1 MTRGLGLTY
10 NSNSWVT
17 AITNGRGATRNFAHS
32 ARGDVTSLTLP
43 DGAVEQWSYLGTG
56 QTSGYT
62 SPLGYTNSYVFDDAG
77 QMTTVDYPAGTDTT
91 FAYDASGRHTQMVDA
106 TGTTTYTYNAAGELT
121 SLAQPQ
127 GTTTYSYNAA
137 GQRLTMNEAGSGT
150 TTYSY
155 DTAGRL
161 ASLVNPF
168 SETTSF
174 VYDTLGRVG
183 QKTLANGT
191 SEHYAYDTRSRLT
204 QVQLKQGATVR
215 RTTGYAWDNA
225 DQITSQT
232 VNGVTTSYGYDLA
245 GQLTS
250 EVRSGYN
257 VAYTY
262 DANGNRLSKT
272 VNGVAESYTYD
283 LADKMLTAGA
293 KSYTYDAAG
302 RTVGINAPGGTTTL
316 TYDYESRV
324 TGISGPGINETHT
337 YNGLDTRVGTVQGGV
352 SRTFVRDGSYVTDP
366 VLRDGQATYTPGVSE
381 RRGGV
386 STWSHSGLKNAD
398 AQTTSVG
405 AIAATRV
412 YDAFGAE
419 LSATGTWKGP
429 FGYAGG
435 FGYQEDSSGL
445 KLLGHRYYD
454 PTTGRF
460 LSRDPIGAGRN
471 WYVYASGNPI
481 NFTDPGG
488 LERIIVFGNLDYV
501 FGGEDFGRA
510 LIRPGGDDID
520 LTNPSVEV
528 IKDILVNAS
537 DNASFVFYG
546 HGSHTGSIQTGR
558 EFMSP
563 EDVKEVARRR
573 RSLGKGR
580 IKFAFVGACYS
591 AALRSTASAW
601 LELAEEYAG
610 YPWITPLNPV
620 LLSHVPAVDLNPN
633 EDLFKKPRGGGGAPM
648 DPPVLPNAPGSI
660 AFSRNGSD
668 VYN

>member
-1 MTRGLGLTY
+1 
-10 NSNSWVT
+10 
-17 AITNGRGATRNFAHS
+17 
-32 ARGDVTSLTLP
+32 
-43 DGAVEQWSYLGTG
+43 
-56 QTSGYT
+56 
-62 SPLGYTNSYVFDDAG
+62 
-77 QMTTVDYPAGTDTT
+77 
-91 FAYDASGRHTQMVDA
+91 MVDS
-106 TGTTTYTYNAAGELT
+106 TGTTTYT
-121 SLAQPQ
+121 
-127 GTTTYSYNAA
+127 YNAA

-183 QKTLANGT
+183 QKSLANGT

-204 QVQLKQGATVR
+204 QVQLKQGATVL
-215 RTTGYAWDNA
+215 RTTGYAWDKA

-232 VNGVTTSYGYDLA
+232 VNGVTTNYGYDLA
-245 GQLTS
+245 GQLSS
-250 EVRSGYN
+250 EVRTGYN

-272 VNGVAESYTYD
+272 VNGTVESYTYD

-302 RTVGINAPGGTTTL
+302 RTVGINAPGGTTSL
-316 TYDYESRV
+316 TYDYKSRV
-324 TGISGPGINETHT
+324 TAISGPGINETHT

-352 SRTFVRDGSYVTDP
+352 PRTFVRDGSYVTDP

-460 LSRDPIGAGRN
+460 LSRDPAKDGRN
-471 WYVYASGNPI
+471 WYGYCGNDPI
-481 NFTDPGG
+481 GNFDAIGLGEMPVGGPKHGVPGFPELGWKLAEKQVGNRLKWVPNGKTGNQSPPQTSWDPNGDHWDTDDG
-488 LERIIVFGNLDYV
+488 LRKRTRQDRDGNELTHDEAHDLDREGEGVPNEFRI
-501 FGGEDFGRA
+501 
-510 LIRPGGDDID
+510 P
-520 LTNPSVEV
+520 
-528 IKDILVNAS
+528 
-537 DNASFVFYG
+537 
-546 HGSHTGSIQTGR
+546 TGSLVDFVWANEGIRFEWARERWRWEVTG
-558 EFMSP
+558 
-563 EDVKEVARRR
+563 VI
-573 RSLGKGR
+573 L
-580 IKFAFVGACYS
+580 
-591 AALRSTASAW
+591 
-601 LELAEEYAG
+601 LA
-610 YPWITPLNPV
+610 V
-620 LLSHVPAVDLNPN
+620 LLYFAPVPTVVAVGRMAMLA
-633 EDLFKKPRGGGGAPM
+633 RQ
-648 DPPVLPNAPGSI
+648 
-660 AFSRNGSD
+660 
-668 VYN
+668 

>member
-1 MTRGLGLTY
+1 L
-10 NSNSWVT
+10 S
-17 AITNGRGATRNFAHS
+17 
-32 ARGDVTSLTLP
+32 
-43 DGAVEQWSYLGTG
+43 
-56 QTSGYT
+56 
-62 SPLGYTNSYVFDDAG
+62 
-77 QMTTVDYPAGTDTT
+77 
-91 FAYDASGRHTQMVDA
+91 
-106 TGTTTYTYNAAGELT
+106 
-121 SLAQPQ
+121 
-127 GTTTYSYNAA
+127 
-137 GQRLTMNEAGSGT
+137 
-150 TTYSY
+150 
-155 DTAGRL
+155 

-183 QKTLANGT
+183 QKALANGT

-204 QVQLKQGATVR
+204 QVQLKQGATVL

-232 VNGVTTSYGYDLA
+232 VNGVTTNYGYDLA

-272 VNGVAESYTYD
+272 VNGSVESYTYD
-283 LADKMLTAGA
+283 LGDKMLTAGA

-302 RTVGINAPGGTTTL
+302 RTVGINAPSGTTTL

-324 TGISGPGINETHT
+324 TAISGPGISETHT

-398 AQTTSVG
+398 AQTSGAG
-405 AIAATRV
+405 AIQATRV

-460 LSRDPIGAGRN
+460 LSRDPVKDGRN
-471 WYVYASGNPI
+471 WYSYCANDPLAS
-481 NFTDPGG
+481 FDPDG
-488 LERIIVFGNLDYV
+488 LVKIILIWYPV
-501 FGGEDFGRA
+501 FGGGYHA
-510 LIRPGGDDID
+510 GII
-520 LTNPSVEV
+520 V
-528 IKDILVNAS
+528 I
-537 DNASFVFYG
+537 DNARGGKDPVYSFAGGPTNDDPWNYG
-546 HGSHTGSIQTGR
+546 PLISRSGPWQKGTQDFNKTGGKATGGIVLVDDDSPVGPWLERFKKIEEEMEQTTDAEYAPVPEGPNTGNSNSWAR
-558 EFMSP
+558 EFLERAGL
-563 EDVKEVARRR
+563 ED
-573 RSLGKGR
+573 
-580 IKFAFVGACYS
+580 
-591 AALRSTASAW
+591 
-601 LELAEEYAG
+601 EYEK
-610 YPWITPLNPV
+610 
-620 LLSHVPAVDLNPN
+620 AVR
-633 EDLFKKPRGGGGAPM
+633 KKGGAPW
-648 DPPVLPNAPGSI
+648 VPGW
-660 AFSRNGSD
+660 GKD
-668 VYN
+668 VWDYIKA

>member
-1 MTRGLGLTY
+1 M
-10 NSNSWVT
+10 
-17 AITNGRGATRNFAHS
+17 
-32 ARGDVTSLTLP
+32 TSLTLP

-62 SPLGYTNSYVFDDAG
+62 SPLGYTNAYVYDDAG
-77 QMTTVDYPAGTDTT
+77 QMTMVNYPTGTDTT
-91 FAYDASGRHTQMVDA
+91 FAYDASGRHTQMVDS

-127 GTTTYSYNAA
+127 GTTTYTYNAA

-150 TTYSY
+150 TSYSY

-204 QVQLKQGATVR
+204 QVQLKQGATVL

-232 VNGVTTSYGYDLA
+232 VNGVTTNYGYDLA

-250 EVRSGYN
+250 EVRTGYN

-283 LADKMLTAGA
+283 LGDKMLTAGA

-316 TYDYESRV
+316 SYDYESRV
-324 TGISGPGINETHT
+324 TAISGPGINETHT

-460 LSRDPIGAGRN
+460 LSRDPIKDGRN
-471 WYVYASGNPI
+471 WYVYCGSNPLAQVDIAGERSFWIGTGAGAIVPLASGTVGVSI
-481 NFTDPGG
+481 GYDIDSRRFGVRGEGG
-488 LERIIVFGNLDYV
+488 LGFGAGMSFGPYGAIGYDHKAKIDGNGENGLGTGGSGYAMGIAILALGLELTQDELGQGVDGGSASLGLGNKHGLAGGGAFFERRWNWT
-501 FGGEDFGRA
+501 
-510 LIRPGGDDID
+510 ID
-520 LTNPSVEV
+520 LTQMFIDVGSW
-528 IKDILVNAS
+528 IDQIYRDTILKNWPTAR
-537 DNASFVFYG
+537 DFIRA
-546 HGSHTGSIQTGR
+546 R
-558 EFMSP
+558 E
-563 EDVKEVARRR
+563 
-573 RSLGKGR
+573 
-580 IKFAFVGACYS
+580 
-591 AALRSTASAW
+591 
-601 LELAEEYAG
+601 
-610 YPWITPLNPV
+610 
-620 LLSHVPAVDLNPN
+620 
-633 EDLFKKPRGGGGAPM
+633 
-648 DPPVLPNAPGSI
+648 
-660 AFSRNGSD
+660 
-668 VYN
+668 

>member
-1 MTRGLGLTY
+1 
-10 NSNSWVT
+10 
-17 AITNGRGATRNFAHS
+17 
-32 ARGDVTSLTLP
+32 
-43 DGAVEQWSYLGTG
+43 
-56 QTSGYT
+56 
-62 SPLGYTNSYVFDDAG
+62 
-77 QMTTVDYPAGTDTT
+77 
-91 FAYDASGRHTQMVDA
+91 
-106 TGTTTYTYNAAGELT
+106 
-121 SLAQPQ
+121 
-127 GTTTYSYNAA
+127 
-137 GQRLTMNEAGSGT
+137 
-150 TTYSY
+150 
-155 DTAGRL
+155 
-161 ASLVNPF
+161 
-168 SETTSF
+168 
-174 VYDTLGRVG
+174 
-183 QKTLANGT
+183 
-191 SEHYAYDTRSRLT
+191 
-204 QVQLKQGATVR
+204 VQLKQGATVL

-232 VNGVTTSYGYDLA
+232 VNGVTTNYGYDLA

-324 TGISGPGINETHT
+324 TAISGPGIYETHT

-460 LSRDPIGAGRN
+460 LSRDPIKDGRN
-471 WYVYASGNPI
+471 WYVYCDSSPLAFVDENGLRRRLVIVIGKLSGGNDLTPLVYRSLPPLV
-481 NFTDPGG
+481 DD
-488 LERIIVFGNLDYV
+488 LENKQGEYDEIVYKPARTRRDL
-501 FGGEDFGRA
+501 ELA
-510 LIRPGGDDID
+510 LIHADDA
-520 LTNPSVEV
+520 VMV
-528 IKDILVNAS
+528 
-537 DNASFVFYG
+537 G
-546 HGSHTGSIQTGR
+546 HGSPFALRGNGQRTEANNTEQWA
-558 EFMSP
+558 EA
-563 EDVKEVARRR
+563 VAEGRRR
-573 RSLGKGR
+573 RGAGKLGRLVIWSCGACTMPEERTWFGR
-580 IKFAFVGACYS
+580 IAHQYW
-591 AALRSTASAW
+591 ASASEVW
-601 LELAEEYAG
+601 
-610 YPWITPLNPV
+610 
-620 LLSHVPAVDLNPN
+620 
-633 EDLFKKPRGGGGAPM
+633 FPRG
-648 DPPVLPNAPGSI
+648 PGTGRGIYDSGEWI
-660 AFSRNGSD
+660 SSTLAME
-668 VYN
+668 

>member
-1 MTRGLGLTY
+1 
-10 NSNSWVT
+10 
-17 AITNGRGATRNFAHS
+17 
-32 ARGDVTSLTLP
+32 VTSLTLP

-62 SPLGYTNSYVFDDAG
+62 SPLGYTNAYVFDDAG
-77 QMTTVDYPAGTDTT
+77 QMTMVNYPAGTDTT
-91 FAYDASGRHTQMVDA
+91 FAYDASGRHTQMVDS

-127 GTTTYSYNAA
+127 GTTTYTYNVA

-150 TTYSY
+150 TSYSY

-183 QKTLANGT
+183 QKSLANGT

-204 QVQLKQGATVR
+204 QVQLKQGATVL

-232 VNGVTTSYGYDLA
+232 VNGVTTNYGYDLA

-250 EVRSGYN
+250 EIRSGYN

-272 VNGVAESYTYD
+272 VNGVAEGYTYD

-324 TGISGPGINETHT
+324 TAISGPGINETHT

-454 PTTGRF
+454 ASTGRF
-460 LSRDPIGAGRN
+460 LSRDPIKDGRN
-471 WYVYASGNPI
+471 WYVYCANKPI
-481 NFTDPGG
+481 RFVDPTG
-488 LERIIVFGNLDYV
+488 LAAWEGNLGFSGAYAVGADYSV
-501 FGGEDFGRA
+501 NIRYDDVSGEMTIGQEIGGSFGTMIGAG
-510 LIRPGGDDID
+510 
-520 LTNPSVEV
+520 PSVGGKYDPKGRVGTNAQSGGGTKQWGDINPDEMVYSLVMVSVTQALEDSSLGGNLEGDVDTGGNGGQVKPQLGLAMRWV
-528 IKDILVNAS
+528 IVKGDFNANTYIRNLVRGTTALANEAS
-537 DNASFVFYG
+537 YMWDQLRDFRVYENG
-546 HGSHTGSIQTGR
+546 IDR
-558 EFMSP
+558 L
-563 EDVKEVARRR
+563 RRR
-573 RSLGKGR
+573 
-580 IKFAFVGACYS
+580 I
-591 AALRSTASAW
+591 AW
-601 LELAEEYAG
+601 E
-610 YPWITPLNPV
+610 
-620 LLSHVPAVDLNPN
+620 
-633 EDLFKKPRGGGGAPM
+633 
-648 DPPVLPNAPGSI
+648 
-660 AFSRNGSD
+660 
-668 VYN
+668 

>member
-1 MTRGLGLTY
+1 M
-10 NSNSWVT
+10 
-17 AITNGRGATRNFAHS
+17 
-32 ARGDVTSLTLP
+32 
-43 DGAVEQWSYLGTG
+43 
-56 QTSGYT
+56 
-62 SPLGYTNSYVFDDAG
+62 
-77 QMTTVDYPAGTDTT
+77 
-91 FAYDASGRHTQMVDA
+91 
-106 TGTTTYTYNAAGELT
+106 
-121 SLAQPQ
+121 
-127 GTTTYSYNAA
+127 
-137 GQRLTMNEAGSGT
+137 
-150 TTYSY
+150 
-155 DTAGRL
+155 
-161 ASLVNPF
+161 
-168 SETTSF
+168 
-174 VYDTLGRVG
+174 YDTLGRVG

-204 QVQLKQGATVR
+204 QVQLKQGATVL

-232 VNGVTTSYGYDLA
+232 VNGVTTNYGYDLA

-283 LADKMLTAGA
+283 NADKMLTAGA

-316 TYDYESRV
+316 SYDYESRV
-324 TGISGPGINETHT
+324 TAISGPGINETHT

-352 SRTFVRDGSYVTDP
+352 SRAFVRDGSYVTDP

-460 LSRDPIGAGRN
+460 LSRDPIKDGRN
-471 WYVYASGNPI
+471 WYIYCENDPADSSDPQGFGKWDKIWSTLYILTKDGGYRKVGITKNPGSRYGKSAGKLRVVREGNRGDMRDIERYLEERFPGPD
-481 NFTDPGG
+481 NKTPWAGNQDPAHP
-488 LERIIVFGNLDYV
+488 NY
-501 FGGEDFGRA
+501 GRFKPHP
-510 LIRPGGDDID
+510 RPEGIDDIEKMLED
-520 LTNPSVEV
+520 LIDANRNAEV
-528 IKDILVNAS
+528 VRESTPKPVLADQGLMEWIPGLGELIFVNRLFADWLNS
-537 DNASFVFYG
+537 WVPEARAGMN
-546 HGSHTGSIQTGR
+546 HTRIQR
-558 EFMSP
+558 WM
-563 EDVKEVARRR
+563 
-573 RSLGKGR
+573 
-580 IKFAFVGACYS
+580 
-591 AALRSTASAW
+591 
-601 LELAEEYAG
+601 AEE
-610 YPWITPLNPV
+610 
-620 LLSHVPAVDLNPN
+620 
-633 EDLFKKPRGGGGAPM
+633 
-648 DPPVLPNAPGSI
+648 
-660 AFSRNGSD
+660 
-668 VYN
+668 

>member
-1 MTRGLGLTY
+1 
-10 NSNSWVT
+10 
-17 AITNGRGATRNFAHS
+17 
-32 ARGDVTSLTLP
+32 VTSLTLP

-62 SPLGYTNSYVFDDAG
+62 SPLGYTNAYVFDDAG
-77 QMTTVDYPAGTDTT
+77 QMTMVNYPTGTDTT
-91 FAYDASGRHTQMVDA
+91 FAYDASGRHTQMVDS
-106 TGTTTYTYNAAGELT
+106 TGTTTYTYNAAGEIT

-127 GTTTYSYNAA
+127 GTTTYTYNAA

-204 QVQLKQGATVR
+204 QVQLKQGATVL

-232 VNGVTTSYGYDLA
+232 VNGLTTNYGYDLA

-250 EVRSGYN
+250 EIRTGYN

-262 DANGNRLSKT
+262 DANGNRTSKT
-272 VNGVAESYTYD
+272 VNGAVESYTYD
-283 LADKMLTAGA
+283 LGDKMLTAGA

-302 RTVGINAPGGTTTL
+302 RTIGINAPGGTTTL

-324 TGISGPGINETHT
+324 TAITGPGINETHT

-398 AQTTSVG
+398 AQTSSVG
-405 AIAATRV
+405 VIAATRV

-454 PTTGRF
+454 STTGRF
-460 LSRDPIGAGRN
+460 LSRDPIKDGRN
-471 WYVYASGNPI
+471 WYAYCENTPISRVDPRGTTSTVAMAILAVDAIETPPGKNVGDYALIFPPGVSLEANARRVRPDTMPRPAPVGATYLPESSAVPGQSGDTYDNVTAEYGRAWTLWLLLVWPKCEWDYKKDNPLYE
-481 NFTDPGG
+481 N
-488 LERIIVFGNLDYV
+488 FGNLNY
-501 FGGEDFGRA
+501 GYTA
-510 LIRPGGDDID
+510 AAID
-520 LTNPSVEV
+520 MP
-528 IKDILVNAS
+528 
-537 DNASFVFYG
+537 
-546 HGSHTGSIQTGR
+546 
-558 EFMSP
+558 
-563 EDVKEVARRR
+563 
-573 RSLGKGR
+573 
-580 IKFAFVGACYS
+580 
-591 AALRSTASAW
+591 
-601 LELAEEYAG
+601 LELA
-610 YPWITPLNPV
+610 L
-620 LLSHVPAVDLNPN
+620 
-633 EDLFKKPRGGGGAPM
+633 RGAGGAQVLVGTN
-648 DPPVLPNAPGSI
+648 DPKDGGPFGGPPYGDDPRDQHFIRRGYMMYQSAQE
-660 AFSRNGSD
+660 
-668 VYN
+668 

>member
-1 MTRGLGLTY
+1 M
-10 NSNSWVT
+10 
-17 AITNGRGATRNFAHS
+17 
-32 ARGDVTSLTLP
+32 
-43 DGAVEQWSYLGTG
+43 
-56 QTSGYT
+56 
-62 SPLGYTNSYVFDDAG
+62 
-77 QMTTVDYPAGTDTT
+77 
-91 FAYDASGRHTQMVDA
+91 
-106 TGTTTYTYNAAGELT
+106 
-121 SLAQPQ
+121 
-127 GTTTYSYNAA
+127 
-137 GQRLTMNEAGSGT
+137 
-150 TTYSY
+150 
-155 DTAGRL
+155 
-161 ASLVNPF
+161 
-168 SETTSF
+168 
-174 VYDTLGRVG
+174 
-183 QKTLANGT
+183 
-191 SEHYAYDTRSRLT
+191 
-204 QVQLKQGATVR
+204 QLKQGATVL
-215 RTTGYAWDNA
+215 RTTGYAWDKA

-232 VNGVTTSYGYDLA
+232 VNGVTTNYGYDLA

-250 EVRSGYN
+250 EVRTGYN

-293 KSYTYDAAG
+293 KCYTYDAAG

-324 TGISGPGINETHT
+324 TAITGPGISETHT

-460 LSRDPIGAGRN
+460 LSRDPIKDGRN
-471 WYVYASGNPI
+471 WYVYSRNRP
-481 NFTDPGG
+481 NSSTDPDG
-488 LERIIVFGNLDYV
+488 LEVVELGGSLNGAYFVGLDYALKARIDTSTWDV
-501 FGGEDFGRA
+501 AVAQDAGLSFGVQIGVGPGVVGSVRRGSIPANERSSGYSAR
-510 LIRPGGDDID
+510 GGDMQPD
-520 LTNPSVEV
+520 E
-528 IKDILVNAS
+528 
-537 DNASFVFYG
+537 
-546 HGSHTGSIQTGR
+546 
-558 EFMSP
+558 MS
-563 EDVKEVARRR
+563 
-573 RSLGKGR
+573 
-580 IKFAFVGACYS
+580 YS
-591 AALRSTASAW
+591 AGPWSFSHPIGGNGADASYHPDLD
-601 LELAEEYAG
+601 LEDKLEKESKPILGLAMR
-610 YPWITPLNPV
+610 WQ
-620 LLSHVPAVDLNPN
+620 
-633 EDLFKKPRGGGGAPM
+633 LFDSEINLTTLFRQA
-648 DPPVLPNAPGSI
+648 
-660 AFSRNGSD
+660 RNGHFI
-668 VYN
+668 

>member
-1 MTRGLGLTY
+1 ML
-10 NSNSWVT
+10 
-17 AITNGRGATRNFAHS
+17 
-32 ARGDVTSLTLP
+32 
-43 DGAVEQWSYLGTG
+43 
-56 QTSGYT
+56 
-62 SPLGYTNSYVFDDAG
+62 
-77 QMTTVDYPAGTDTT
+77 
-91 FAYDASGRHTQMVDA
+91 
-106 TGTTTYTYNAAGELT
+106 
-121 SLAQPQ
+121 
-127 GTTTYSYNAA
+127 
-137 GQRLTMNEAGSGT
+137 
-150 TTYSY
+150 
-155 DTAGRL
+155 
-161 ASLVNPF
+161 
-168 SETTSF
+168 
-174 VYDTLGRVG
+174 
-183 QKTLANGT
+183 
-191 SEHYAYDTRSRLT
+191 
-204 QVQLKQGATVR
+204 

-250 EVRSGYN
+250 EVRTGYN

-262 DANGNRLSKT
+262 DANGNRTSKT
-272 VNGVAESYTYD
+272 VNGAVESYTYD

-324 TGISGPGINETHT
+324 TAISGPGINETHT

-398 AQTTSVG
+398 AQTSSVG

-460 LSRDPIGAGRN
+460 LSRDPIKDGRN
-471 WYVYASGNPI
+471 WFVYCGNDPI
-481 NFTDPGG
+481 GNFDSVG
-488 LERIIVFGNLDYV
+488 LAPTRLIAKEAMWFTTERVLRNGSKGQPLPDTKLLPVGAHTQLGWRTHAAGNYPYAFPHARTLV
-501 FGGEDFGRA
+501 P
-510 LIRPGGDDID
+510 RPGNQWAVEKYFDF
-520 LTNPSVEV
+520 TNHGRP
-528 IKDILVNAS
+528 DHPLVHAHE
-537 DNASFVFYG
+537 YG
-546 HGSHTGSIQTGR
+546 PAGR
-558 EFMSP
+558 GP
-563 EDVKEVARRR
+563 AVKVP
-573 RSLGKGR
+573 GK
-580 IKFAFVGACYS
+580 
-591 AALRSTASAW
+591 W
-601 LELAEEYAG
+601 
-610 YPWITPLNPV
+610 TP
-620 LLSHVPAVDLNPN
+620 VPAPT
-633 EDLFKKPRGGGGAPM
+633 KPPGPLGGGGSRG
-648 DPPVLPNAPGSI
+648 PGSGGGLGALGTVAQGLD
-660 AFSRNGSD
+660 AFVQGAPHFIKWRASIDMSLAGATYAADGESEAQTEAYKQMVGAVD
-668 VYN
+668 E

>member
-1 MTRGLGLTY
+1 
-10 NSNSWVT
+10 
-17 AITNGRGATRNFAHS
+17 
-32 ARGDVTSLTLP
+32 
-43 DGAVEQWSYLGTG
+43 
-56 QTSGYT
+56 
-62 SPLGYTNSYVFDDAG
+62 
-77 QMTTVDYPAGTDTT
+77 MTTVDYPAGTDTT
-91 FAYDASGRHTQMVDA
+91 FAYDASGRHTQMVDS

-127 GTTTYSYNAA
+127 GTTTYTYNAA
-137 GQRLTMNEAGSGT
+137 GQRLTMNEAGSGA

-204 QVQLKQGATVR
+204 QVQLKQGATVL

-232 VNGVTTSYGYDLA
+232 VNGVTTNYGYDLA

-272 VNGVAESYTYD
+272 VNGTVESYTYD

-324 TGISGPGINETHT
+324 AAITGPGINETHT

-398 AQTTSVG
+398 AQTSGAG
-405 AIAATRV
+405 AIQATRV

-460 LSRDPIGAGRN
+460 LSRDPIKDGRN
-471 WYVYASGNPI
+471 WYVYCGNRPI
-481 NFTDPGG
+481 RFTDPTGLSVEIGGDGGASVGLGVSVSKAIAIDPWTGRIGIKQEFLPSYGVGAGAKAGAFIKLSTGTLPPSTEVSVVGGGEGGGSLIGSAAVGGNRSYTIKTKAGENPYLDPDYTEEIYVKLGVGAKVEAYGRLEAGFSVYTPLYDGWG
-488 LERIIVFGNLDYV
+488 LEDIFAWEGGN
-501 FGGEDFGRA
+501 GGMMPPYDQ
-510 LIRPGGDDID
+510 P
-520 LTNPSVEV
+520 N
-528 IKDILVNAS
+528 
-537 DNASFVFYG
+537 
-546 HGSHTGSIQTGR
+546 
-558 EFMSP
+558 
-563 EDVKEVARRR
+563 
-573 RSLGKGR
+573 
-580 IKFAFVGACYS
+580 
-591 AALRSTASAW
+591 
-601 LELAEEYAG
+601 
-610 YPWITPLNPV
+610 TP
-620 LLSHVPAVDLNPN
+620 D
-633 EDLFKKPRGGGGAPM
+633 
-648 DPPVLPNAPGSI
+648 APGSV
-660 AFSRNGSD
+660 AFRRNGSD
-668 VYN
+668 VFN

>member
-1 MTRGLGLTY
+1 M
-10 NSNSWVT
+10 
-17 AITNGRGATRNFAHS
+17 
-32 ARGDVTSLTLP
+32 
-43 DGAVEQWSYLGTG
+43 
-56 QTSGYT
+56 
-62 SPLGYTNSYVFDDAG
+62 
-77 QMTTVDYPAGTDTT
+77 
-91 FAYDASGRHTQMVDA
+91 
-106 TGTTTYTYNAAGELT
+106 
-121 SLAQPQ
+121 
-127 GTTTYSYNAA
+127 
-137 GQRLTMNEAGSGT
+137 
-150 TTYSY
+150 
-155 DTAGRL
+155 
-161 ASLVNPF
+161 NPF

-204 QVQLKQGATVR
+204 QVQLKQGATVL

-232 VNGVTTSYGYDLA
+232 VNGVTTNYGYDLA

-250 EVRSGYN
+250 EVRTGYN

-302 RTVGINAPGGTTTL
+302 RTVGINAPAGTTTL

-324 TGISGPGINETHT
+324 TAITGPGINETHT

-445 KLLGHRYYD
+445 KLLGQRYYD

-460 LSRDPIGAGRN
+460 LSRDPIKDGRN
-471 WYVYASGNPI
+471 WYVYCQNSPMGNVDFDGLMVVSILKKQAEEEFKAPGTGFIGFGSQVILGVFSFSGHADIIYQPSRRRAALSINFGFGPAIGLGGGYGPEAGWDPKGELSKESIDPEYKGWATGGAAGPLTVETYDSSEEDAWFSPREQIRGFGVAYARSIGGGVYRERRLGTNILLASG
-481 NFTDPGG
+481 G
-488 LERIIVFGNLDYV
+488 
-501 FGGEDFGRA
+501 
-510 LIRPGGDDID
+510 
-520 LTNPSVEV
+520 
-528 IKDILVNAS
+528 
-537 DNASFVFYG
+537 
-546 HGSHTGSIQTGR
+546 
-558 EFMSP
+558 
-563 EDVKEVARRR
+563 
-573 RSLGKGR
+573 
-580 IKFAFVGACYS
+580 
-591 AALRSTASAW
+591 
-601 LELAEEYAG
+601 
-610 YPWITPLNPV
+610 
-620 LLSHVPAVDLNPN
+620 
-633 EDLFKKPRGGGGAPM
+633 
-648 DPPVLPNAPGSI
+648 
-660 AFSRNGSD
+660 
-668 VYN
+668 

>member
-1 MTRGLGLTY
+1 
-10 NSNSWVT
+10 
-17 AITNGRGATRNFAHS
+17 
-32 ARGDVTSLTLP
+32 
-43 DGAVEQWSYLGTG
+43 
-56 QTSGYT
+56 
-62 SPLGYTNSYVFDDAG
+62 
-77 QMTTVDYPAGTDTT
+77 
-91 FAYDASGRHTQMVDA
+91 
-106 TGTTTYTYNAAGELT
+106 
-121 SLAQPQ
+121 
-127 GTTTYSYNAA
+127 
-137 GQRLTMNEAGSGT
+137 
-150 TTYSY
+150 
-155 DTAGRL
+155 
-161 ASLVNPF
+161 
-168 SETTSF
+168 
-174 VYDTLGRVG
+174 
-183 QKTLANGT
+183 
-191 SEHYAYDTRSRLT
+191 
-204 QVQLKQGATVR
+204 VQLKQGATVL

-232 VNGVTTSYGYDLA
+232 VNGVTTNYGYDLA

-283 LADKMLTAGA
+283 LGDKMLTAGA

-302 RTVGINAPGGTTTL
+302 RTVGINAPSGTTTL

-324 TGISGPGINETHT
+324 TAISGPGINETHT

-460 LSRDPIGAGRN
+460 LSRDPIKDGRN
-471 WYVYASGNPI
+471 WYVYCGNEPTAHADDKGQKSFWIGVGAGGIGFKGSASGSLAIGIDLDNLHI
-481 NFTDPGG
+481 GVKAEGG
-488 LERIIVFGNLDYV
+488 AGYGLGTGAVGYTPLTFSYDHVGSIDGNGDGGWGTTYSSGLTIVFAIVVTTIELTINNGTV
-501 FGGEDFGRA
+501 TGGSFTKGTKYGASPGIALEQRYGYQFDISQGLIDLWNASRA
-510 LIRPGGDDID
+510 LAVELWDRFND
-520 LTNPSVEV
+520 LV
-528 IKDILVNAS
+528 
-537 DNASFVFYG
+537 G
-546 HGSHTGSIQTGR
+546 
-558 EFMSP
+558 EFT
-563 EDVKEVARRR
+563 K
-573 RSLGKGR
+573 GK
-580 IKFAFVGACYS
+580 
-591 AALRSTASAW
+591 L
-601 LELAEEYAG
+601 
-610 YPWITPLNPV
+610 
-620 LLSHVPAVDLNPN
+620 PN
-633 EDLFKKPRGGGGAPM
+633 EFFPTT
-648 DPPVLPNAPGSI
+648 
-660 AFSRNGSD
+660 
-668 VYN
+668 VYAIE

>member
-1 MTRGLGLTY
+1 M
-10 NSNSWVT
+10 
-17 AITNGRGATRNFAHS
+17 
-32 ARGDVTSLTLP
+32 
-43 DGAVEQWSYLGTG
+43 
-56 QTSGYT
+56 
-62 SPLGYTNSYVFDDAG
+62 
-77 QMTTVDYPAGTDTT
+77 
-91 FAYDASGRHTQMVDA
+91 
-106 TGTTTYTYNAAGELT
+106 
-121 SLAQPQ
+121 
-127 GTTTYSYNAA
+127 
-137 GQRLTMNEAGSGT
+137 
-150 TTYSY
+150 
-155 DTAGRL
+155 
-161 ASLVNPF
+161 
-168 SETTSF
+168 
-174 VYDTLGRVG
+174 
-183 QKTLANGT
+183 
-191 SEHYAYDTRSRLT
+191 
-204 QVQLKQGATVR
+204 KQGATVL

-232 VNGVTTSYGYDLA
+232 VNGVTTNYGYDLA

-316 TYDYESRV
+316 SYDYESRV
-324 TGISGPGINETHT
+324 TAITGPGINETHT

-460 LSRDPIGAGRN
+460 LSRDRIKDGGNWYLYCDTAPMARHDWNGLEYIYGGVRVETYGLIGATISVGSGMDPKTGRMGN
-471 WYVYASGNPI
+471 YVNIGVGVGGAGGAVSAVAGR
-481 NFTDPGG
+481 DP
-488 LERIIVFGNLDYV
+488 
-501 FGGEDFGRA
+501 
-510 LIRPGGDDID
+510 DISIPEKD
-520 LTNPSVEV
+520 PDAPLNREVRTYQSEV
-528 IKDILVNAS
+528 IAVATGFTPFGF
-537 DNASFVFYG
+537 SFAVKPNTFEP
-546 HGSHTGSIQTGR
+546 TGAL
-558 EFMSP
+558 
-563 EDVKEVARRR
+563 EVSA
-573 RSLGKGR
+573 GKG
-580 IKFAFVGACYS
+580 I
-591 AALRSTASAW
+591 
-601 LELAEEYAG
+601 
-610 YPWITPLNPV
+610 
-620 LLSHVPAVDLNPN
+620 
-633 EDLFKKPRGGGGAPM
+633 GGGAAKFWTITWVQAFEG
-648 DPPVLPNAPGSI
+648 VLPIGPHPVYKPKPGQTDGFI
-660 AFSRNGSD
+660 PPGANTGTK
-668 VYN
+668 YNPRYH

>member
-1 MTRGLGLTY
+1 M
-10 NSNSWVT
+10 
-17 AITNGRGATRNFAHS
+17 
-32 ARGDVTSLTLP
+32 
-43 DGAVEQWSYLGTG
+43 
-56 QTSGYT
+56 
-62 SPLGYTNSYVFDDAG
+62 
-77 QMTTVDYPAGTDTT
+77 
-91 FAYDASGRHTQMVDA
+91 
-106 TGTTTYTYNAAGELT
+106 
-121 SLAQPQ
+121 
-127 GTTTYSYNAA
+127 
-137 GQRLTMNEAGSGT
+137 
-150 TTYSY
+150 
-155 DTAGRL
+155 
-161 ASLVNPF
+161 
-168 SETTSF
+168 
-174 VYDTLGRVG
+174 YDTLGRVG
-183 QKTLANGT
+183 QKSLANGT

-204 QVQLKQGATVR
+204 QVQLKQGATVL

-232 VNGVTTSYGYDLA
+232 VNGVTTNYGYDLA

-272 VNGVAESYTYD
+272 VNGTVESYTYD

-302 RTVGINAPGGTTTL
+302 RTVSINAPGGTTTL
-316 TYDYESRV
+316 SYDYESRV
-324 TGISGPGINETHT
+324 TAIAGPGINETHT

-398 AQTTSVG
+398 AQTSSVG

-460 LSRDPIGAGRN
+460 LSRDRAKDGRN
-471 WYVYASGNPI
+471 WYVYCNSNPLSNIDAQGYRSVWIGSSAGIIGIGPSGSVSVSIGLDLDTWRIGVRGEVGGGYGVGNAKGWTPWYGAYDHTGTINGNGPNGTGTTYTTGPIVVFAIVVASIEFATGG
-481 NFTDPGG
+481 GG
-488 LERIIVFGNLDYV
+488 LTGLSVGPGSKHGQGAGIAVEHRAGYQLDV
-501 FGGEDFGRA
+501 IQG
-510 LIRPGGDDID
+510 IMD
-520 LTNPSVEV
+520 LW
-528 IKDILVNAS
+528 
-537 DNASFVFYG
+537 
-546 HGSHTGSIQTGR
+546 
-558 EFMSP
+558 
-563 EDVKEVARRR
+563 
-573 RSLGKGR
+573 
-580 IKFAFVGACYS
+580 
-591 AALRSTASAW
+591 STASARAMEAW
-601 LELAEEYAG
+601 G
-610 YPWITPLNPV
+610 RM
-620 LLSHVPAVDLNPN
+620 
-633 EDLFKKPRGGGGAPM
+633 EDLLEEALRGK
-648 DPPVLPNAPGSI
+648 LPTEFFPTTTLALE
-660 AFSRNGSD
+660 
-668 VYN
+668 

>member
-1 MTRGLGLTY
+1 MV
-10 NSNSWVT
+10 N
-17 AITNGRGATRNFAHS
+17 
-32 ARGDVTSLTLP
+32 
-43 DGAVEQWSYLGTG
+43 
-56 QTSGYT
+56 
-62 SPLGYTNSYVFDDAG
+62 
-77 QMTTVDYPAGTDTT
+77 YPTGTDTT
-91 FAYDASGRHTQMVDA
+91 FAYDASGRHTQMVDS
-106 TGTTTYTYNAAGELT
+106 TGTTTYAYNAAGELT

-161 ASLVNPF
+161 ASLVNPL

-204 QVQLKQGATVR
+204 QVQLKQGATVL

-232 VNGVTTSYGYDLA
+232 VNGVTTNYGYDLA

-250 EVRSGYN
+250 EIRTGYN

-262 DANGNRLSKT
+262 DANGNRTSKT
-272 VNGVAESYTYD
+272 VNGAVESYTYD
-283 LADKMLTAGA
+283 LGDKMLTAGA

-302 RTVGINAPGGTTTL
+302 RTVRINAPGGTTTL
-316 TYDYESRV
+316 SYDYESRV
-324 TGISGPGINETHT
+324 TAISGPGINETHT

-398 AQTTSVG
+398 AQTSSAG

-460 LSRDPIGAGRN
+460 LSRDPIKDGRN
-471 WYVYASGNPI
+471 WYVYCGNAPLGRQDRWGLAWH
-481 NFTDPGG
+481 DPVSVTVSAAFEG
-488 LERIIVFGNLDYV
+488 EVIAFG
-501 FGGEDFGRA
+501 DFPWMPGDGWRDTKVRPGQVTHPKMDVDMI
-510 LIRPGGDDID
+510 LIRRPDGSSDFVFLPGEGIPGDGREQ
-520 LTNPSVEV
+520 SSCYY
-528 IKDILVNAS
+528 VNADGTISKNPTQVPSIPVGGWKWYPKWS
-537 DNASFVFYG
+537 DWIEEAYN
-546 HGSHTGSIQTGR
+546 TGFPSGYEPRQAVTEPCR
-558 EFMSP
+558 
-563 EDVKEVARRR
+563 
-573 RSLGKGR
+573 
-580 IKFAFVGACYS
+580 
-591 AALRSTASAW
+591 AW
-601 LELAEEYAG
+601 E
-610 YPWITPLNPV
+610 
-620 LLSHVPAVDLNPN
+620 
-633 EDLFKKPRGGGGAPM
+633 
-648 DPPVLPNAPGSI
+648 
-660 AFSRNGSD
+660 
-668 VYN
+668 